1 MHQAVK
7 QTNKTKLSGDLCF
20 LWNMVDLTD
29 GVVLVCT
36 SLCWAFVY
44 IWQWISRSYVLPE
57 SLLWSVSD
65 MKVFL
70 SLLHSLSSASLP
82 SLSLKFTLETER
94 KTKTK
99 GDKVIKTR
107 DTSDKIQ
114 EKKNNWGWFRIK
126 SIVLYIHLDT
136 KRSVWLSKPRSS

>member
-1 MHQAVK
+1 
-7 QTNKTKLSGDLCF
+7 
-20 LWNMVDLTD
+20 
-29 GVVLVCT
+29 
-36 SLCWAFVY
+36 
-44 IWQWISRSYVLPE
+44 
-57 SLLWSVSD
+57 

-82 SLSLKFTLETER
+82 SLSLKLTLETER

-114 EKKNNWGWFRIK
+114 EKKNN
-126 SIVLYIHLDT
+126 
-136 KRSVWLSKPRSS
+136 